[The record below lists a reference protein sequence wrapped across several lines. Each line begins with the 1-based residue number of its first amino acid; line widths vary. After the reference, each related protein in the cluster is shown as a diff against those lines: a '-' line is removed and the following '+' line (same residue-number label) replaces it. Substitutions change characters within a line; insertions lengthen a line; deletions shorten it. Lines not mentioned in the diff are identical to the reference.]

1 MYIEHPFFY
10 NGKYF
15 AKVDGKF
22 IEITKEVAYA
32 MNNFCRSSK
41 PKKVEI
47 KNEKG
52 DVIERVNREIPY
64 SETKYY
70 DHELSIEDLQD
81 CSCDVEETII
91 NGLEKKE
98 IHKVIKQL
106 DVEERKLIYSIYFEN
121 KTQVELAKTM
131 GISRQ
136 VLAYKLKVT
145 LNKMREMYIKE

>member
-32 MNNFCRSSK
+32 MNNFWRSSK

-70 DHELSIEDLQD
+70 DYQLSIEELQD
-81 CSCDVEETII
+81 YSCDVEETII
-91 NGLEKKE
+91 NSLEKKE
-98 IHKVIKQL
+98 IHKVIRQL
-106 DVEERKLIYSIYFEN
+106 DFEERKLIYSIYFEN
-121 KTQVELAKTM
+121 KSQVELAKTM

-145 LNKMREMYIKE
+145 LNKMREMYLKK

>member
-70 DHELSIEDLQD
+70 DYELSIEDLQD
-81 CSCDVEETII
+81 YSCDVEETII
-91 NGLEKKE
+91 NRLEKKE